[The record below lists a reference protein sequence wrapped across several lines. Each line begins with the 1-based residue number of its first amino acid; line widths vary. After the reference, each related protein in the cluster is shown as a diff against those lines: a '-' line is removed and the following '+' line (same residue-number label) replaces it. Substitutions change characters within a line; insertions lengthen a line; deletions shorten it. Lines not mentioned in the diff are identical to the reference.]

1 MGSCVMAAC
10 QKPNGHLLL
19 MDRGQLPDIF
29 VYQWSIDSTIYVVNC
44 NVWELCLC
52 WIRKVSGWSMHC
64 AGLAWSGR
72 TMGTCSCGARLDQV
86 CRLTG
91 SEIGAQSFLF
101 YEGWPRN
108 SKTVSPNVTV
118 SRLKPWKP
126 QVGITRVERCST
138 SFGQSIFCEEMI
150 ESEQKPKIISRKS

>member
-1 MGSCVMAAC
+1 MGSCVIAAC

-29 VYQWSIDSTIYVVNC
+29 VYQWSIDSTIYV
-44 NVWELCLC
+44 CL
-52 WIRKVSGWSMHC
+52 GWCGSC
-64 AGLAWSGR
+64 AYAGFEKWVVEACIARDWLEYQEN
-72 TMGTCSCGARLDQV
+72 MGTCSCGARLDQV